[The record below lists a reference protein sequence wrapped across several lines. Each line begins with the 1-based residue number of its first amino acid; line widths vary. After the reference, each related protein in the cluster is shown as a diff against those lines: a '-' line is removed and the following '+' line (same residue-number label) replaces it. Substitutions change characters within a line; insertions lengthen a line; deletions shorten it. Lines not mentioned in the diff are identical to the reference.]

1 MTVPLPCQRA
11 GAVRPLVPVH
21 GYLGGSAQWRDQIA
35 AFAPTHDMIAPDLPG
50 FGAAAALP
58 GPDSIAGFAQAVLD
72 CLDRLG
78 VGRVTLPGHSVGGM
92 IVQDIAARHPDRV
105 ERLILYGTGPLGRMP
120 DRFEPLEVSM
130 DRLAADGVVPT
141 ADRICATWFRDGDR
155 APGYP
160 FARDL
165 GGMASAQAARAAL
178 GAMRDWDGRAAL
190 PGLRVPCCVLWSDR
204 DRSCLWPQVDVLW
217 QGIAGARLAVV
228 PAASHAVHLE
238 KPGIFDAL
246 LRDFLNE
253 A

>member
-1 MTVPLPCQRA
+1 MTVPLACQRA
-11 GAVRPLVPVH
+11 GAGRPLVPVH

-35 AFAPTHDMIAPDLPG
+35 AFAPTHDVTAPDLPG
-50 FGAAAALP
+50 FGAAAPLP

-105 ERLILYGTGPLGRMP
+105 ERLILCGTGPLGRVP
-120 DRFEPLEVSM
+120 DRFGPQEVSM

-160 FARDL
+160 FVRDL
-165 GGMASAQAARAAL
+165 GGVLRPRPPGRRLGPCATGPAA
-178 GAMRDWDGRAAL
+178 
-190 PGLRVPCCVLWSDR
+190 P
-204 DRSCLWPQVDVLW
+204 SCPAF
-217 QGIAGARLAVV
+217 GC
-228 PAASHAVHLE
+228 PAASIGATGTGPASGHRWTSCGRA
-238 KPGIFDAL
+238 
-246 LRDFLNE
+246 
-253 A
+253 